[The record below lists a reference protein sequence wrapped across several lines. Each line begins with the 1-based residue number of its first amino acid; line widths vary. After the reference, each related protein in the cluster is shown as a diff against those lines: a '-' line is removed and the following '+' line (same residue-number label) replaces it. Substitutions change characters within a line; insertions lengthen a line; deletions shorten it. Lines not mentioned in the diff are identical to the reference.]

1 MKIVLNG
8 QPRDVRRSDLAGL
21 LEELGYG
28 KARVAAAV
36 NGAFVPA
43 SLRPTTTLSEGDRLE
58 VVAPMQGG

>member
-8 QPRDVRRSDLAGL
+8 QPREVSGTNVTAL

-28 KARVAAAV
+28 SARVAAAV

-43 SLRPTTTLSEGDRLE
+43 SLRPTTMLLEGDRLE